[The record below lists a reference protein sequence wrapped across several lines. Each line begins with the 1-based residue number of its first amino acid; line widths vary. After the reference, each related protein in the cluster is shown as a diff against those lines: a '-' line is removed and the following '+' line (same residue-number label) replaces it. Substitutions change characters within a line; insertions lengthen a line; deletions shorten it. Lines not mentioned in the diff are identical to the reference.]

1 MYVESF
7 HKVIKYMYLK
17 GKTNKRVD
25 KCIQMLMKYER
36 DKIFER
42 LIKLEKGKISG
53 RIALIMKRHQTS
65 KKLSL
70 KQVKQVDEATWKVKI

>member
-25 KCIQMLMKYER
+25 KCMDKCIQMLMKYEQ

-42 LIKLEKGKISG
+42 LGKGKNIG
-53 RIALIMKRHQTS
+53 IDNETAPN
-65 KKLSL
+65 
-70 KQVKQVDEATWKVKI
+70 KQKTVTKAG